1 MKKYFKIL
9 MWVVI
14 AAIFIAT
21 FVYLFFNSQPKET
34 NYENVGVSTNTIE
47 RTSVLTGTIEPR
59 DEIEIKPQIS
69 GIISEINVEA
79 GQHVNVGDVIAK
91 IKVVPDESQLSS
103 ASSRINSAQI
113 ALDDANTR
121 HSRNTKLYEKKLI
134 SREEYE
140 ATAVEVKKAQ
150 EELSAARDAY
160 SIVKEGVSPNNASGS
175 NTLVRATT
183 TGLVLDVPVKV
194 GASVIQANTFND
206 GTTIATVA
214 DMSNLIFKGT
224 ADETEVGNLKVGQD
238 MEITIGALPD
248 LRLNATV
255 EYISPKSSSTT
266 GANTFEIKAA
276 VNVPSDVDIRAGY
289 SANASVILAR
299 AENVMTVPENI
310 VEFSGDSAFVWVL
323 TDSATKAYKRTAV
336 KTGLSDG
343 INIELKSGIDKKS
356 RLRGQVISD
365 KPQNPQQ

>member
-1 MKKYFKIL
+1 MKKIFKIL
-9 MWVVI
+9 LWIVI
-14 AAIFIAT
+14 AGIFIAT
-21 FVYLFFNSQPKET
+21 FVYLFFNSRPKEVQYDT
-34 NYENVGVSTNTIE
+34 VGVTTNTIE

-59 DEIEIKPQIS
+59 DEIAIKPQIS

-103 ASSRINSAQI
+103 AQSRINSAGI
-113 ALDDANTR
+113 ALDDATTR
-121 HSRNTKLYEKKLI
+121 HKRNTQLYEKKLI

-140 ATAVEVKKAQ
+140 ATAVEVKKAR
-150 EELSAARDAY
+150 EELNAANDAY

-183 TGLVLDVPVKV
+183 SGLVLDVPVKV

-224 ADETEVGNLKVGQD
+224 ADETEVGNLKVGQE

-248 LRLNATV
+248 LKLNATV
-255 EYISPKSSSTT
+255 EYISPKSSSTS

-289 SANASVILAR
+289 SANASVILDR
-299 AENVMTVPENI
+299 AENVMTVPENV
-310 VEFSGDSAFVWVL
+310 VEFAGDSAFVWVL
-323 TDSATKAYKRTAV
+323 TDTTTKTFTRTPV

-343 INIELKSGIDKKS
+343 INIELKSGVDKNVK
-356 RLRGQVISD
+356 LRGQAVSD
-365 KPQNPQQ
+365 TPQSPEQ